1 MKCLRG
7 LVVACSV
14 VAFALGSQNASAVPT
29 TEFSIVDGNCYITHK
44 GLNDGVQLE
53 IARER
58 NGKHLI
64 FYVTNSIWK
73 SLKDSELDITMK
85 FLSLPKPDGN
95 GGVKRF
101 RALDPVGVDAMA
113 LPPGDGDPGFAFVM
127 SDEMADL
134 MAQAG
139 EQGLRFGFSQKG
151 RDLTAWYYLSKHDL
165 SQLNRCVDPFSN

>member
-1 MKCLRG
+1 M
-7 LVVACSV
+7 
-14 VAFALGSQNASAVPT
+14 GSQNVSAVPT
-29 TEFSIVDGNCYITHK
+29 TNFSIVNGNCYITHT
-44 GLNDGVQLE
+44 GLNDGVELE

-64 FYVTNSIWK
+64 FYVTNSIWQDIVK
-73 SLKDSELDITMK
+73 SDLDITMS

-95 GGVKRF
+95 GRVKRLG
-101 RALDPVGVDAMA
+101 AVDPVSVNAMA

-139 EQGLRFGFSQKG
+139 EQGLRFSLSQKG
-151 RDLTAWYYLSKHDL
+151 RDLTGWYFLSKHDL
-165 SQLNRCVDPFSN
+165 TQLNRCVDPFSK